1 MYRNAQLM
9 GPDRS
14 LWDGVSEMNSFED
27 ASKCCFEVTF
37 RGTKKKA
44 LRELNVSGPFQTLN
58 WAYRQNLMSKTYLKI
73 LNYLMDLLDENLK
86 PQDW

>member
-37 RGTKKKA
+37 RGTKKKKHFESWMWVG
-44 LRELNVSGPFQTLN
+44 LF
-58 WAYRQNLMSKTYLKI
+58 RQNLMSKNYLKI